1 MIPAALSESLSEK
14 EVCTKDALWI
24 RTVLEKFERSKI
36 LEIYFL
42 RLDGR
47 SPEEIP
53 AEYSELYQ
61 LELNDIK
68 AFLLGQHPQ
77 DTLLHK
83 IFRIMS

>member
-1 MIPAALSESLSEK
+1 MIPTALTETTSGNSESS
-14 EVCTKDALWI
+14 KDSLWV

-36 LEIYFL
+36 LEVYFL

-47 SPEEIP
+47 VPDEVP
-53 AEYSELYQ
+53 ADFHELYEI
-61 LELNDIK
+61 ELNDIK

-83 IFRIMS
+83 IFRIMA

>member
-1 MIPAALSESLSEK
+1 MIPVALSETTSGNSESSKGSLW
-14 EVCTKDALWI
+14 V

-36 LEIYFL
+36 LEVYFL

-47 SPEEIP
+47 TPDDIP
-53 AEYSELYQ
+53 ADHQELYEI
-61 LELNDIK
+61 ELNEIK

-83 IFRIMS
+83 IFRIMA

>member
-1 MIPAALSESLSEK
+1 MIPTALSEKTSGNSESSKDSLW
-14 EVCTKDALWI
+14 V

-47 SPEEIP
+47 TPDDIP
-53 AEYSELYQ
+53 ADYYEIYEIELS
-61 LELNDIK
+61 DIK

-83 IFRIMS
+83 IFRIMA

>member
-1 MIPAALSESLSEK
+1 MIPVTISKEVSESKSEPLL
-14 EVCTKDALWI
+14 T
-24 RTVLEKFERSKI
+24 RTILEKFERAKI
-36 LEIYFL
+36 LEVYFS

-47 SPEEIP
+47 VPDEIP
-53 AEYSELYQ
+53 ADSHELYEVD
-61 LELNDIK
+61 LKDIK